1 MLATLLSLTLSCLSA
16 DDGEAH
22 VTSPKKTF
30 TLDVQRGRMTLL
42 EGDAALPDGPGVVPK
57 GLRWKAMAEQHI
69 AGYAV
74 SDDGSWV
81 VAARDMP
88 RFADPEQSIVIL
100 FDEKGQSKEVDIL
113 PALTAEER
121 KLLGHTNCGTAWFAN
136 ARDSGTGVEV
146 DVYQGA
152 SPFEPSWLA
161 TVRIERSTLELTRV
175 ASPKPEPVKA
185 APASKKKP
193 AKKKP

>member
-16 DDGEAH
+16 DDGQAH

-30 TLDVQRGRMTLL
+30 TLDVNFGRLTLL
-42 EGDAALPDGPGVVPK
+42 EGDQPPLERGVLPQGV
-57 GLRWKAMAEQHI
+57 RWTAGMQQHI

-81 VAARDMP
+81 VAARDIA
-88 RFADPEQSIVIL
+88 RFADPEQGVVIL
-100 FDEKGQSKEVDIL
+100 FDEKGQSKEVDIF

-121 KLLGHTNCGTAWFAN
+121 KLLGHTNCGTVWFAN

-146 DVYQGA
+146 DVYQGGNT
-152 SPFEPSWLA
+152 PGQQPWFA

-175 ASPKPEPVKA
+175 ASPKPKPEKA
-185 APASKKKP
+185 EPASKKKP
-193 AKKKP
+193 KKK